1 MSDFYLVPLAELRT
15 HKSEKWRAFPEDVL
29 PLPVAE
35 MDFPVADPIRK
46 TLSEMVNKSDL
57 GYLGAIPEM
66 GAAFAAFASKRFGW
80 RPDPSQIRIAA
91 DVGVGIVETL
101 RVITNYGDKI
111 LINSPV
117 YPNFWTW
124 AQETHLEIVDVQLSR
139 SEEEVN
145 GSPWLLDWDG
155 IEAAY
160 KSGIKVHLICNPHNP
175 LGRVFTKSELERLAD
190 LALAHNVIIISDE
203 IHSPLTFSEQQFT
216 PFLSLNEKAR
226 SVGITVTAAS
236 KGWNIAG
243 LKCAIIVTE
252 DAAMH
257 ERLNAIAPATHYRA
271 SLLGAF
277 ATVAAFSEGEL
288 WLDKLMVQL
297 DSNRKLVAALV
308 AEKLPKA
315 KMHMPHCSYL
325 AWIDFSGYEIGDDPA
340 AYLIEHA
347 KVAFVP
353 GLRFGENFSHYV
365 RFNFATSP
373 EIISEA
379 INRVARAL
387 H

>member
-1 MSDFYLVPLAELRT
+1 
-15 HKSEKWRAFPEDVL
+15 
-29 PLPVAE
+29 
-35 MDFPVADPIRK
+35 
-46 TLSEMVNKSDL
+46 
-57 GYLGAIPEM
+57 
-66 GAAFAAFASKRFGW
+66 
-80 RPDPSQIRIAA
+80 
-91 DVGVGIVETL
+91 
-101 RVITNYGDKI
+101 
-111 LINSPV
+111 
-117 YPNFWTW
+117 
-124 AQETHLEIVDVQLSR
+124 
-139 SEEEVN
+139 
-145 GSPWLLDWDG
+145 
-155 IEAAY
+155 
-160 KSGIKVHLICNPHNP
+160 
-175 LGRVFTKSELERLAD
+175 
-190 LALAHNVIIISDE
+190 
-203 IHSPLTFSEQQFT
+203 
-216 PFLSLNEKAR
+216 
-226 SVGITVTAAS
+226 
-236 KGWNIAG
+236 
-243 LKCAIIVTE
+243 
-252 DAAMH
+252 MH

-277 ATVAAFSEGEL
+277 ATVAAFSEGEP

-340 AYLIEHA
+340 AYLVEHA